1 MHHIGR
7 SVGLDCDCSDIHIC
21 ETLVFGAEDLRAKL
35 GPVLYSPEFSAKL
48 RDDHIQSVVYT
59 WLSYFEKLAPVE
71 DNSTNAD
78 GLFFASN
85 RLTWV
90 DYVMFDLLDTYVEF
104 GRLNFDDD
112 EAPTIDVLE
121 NFQKLKAFYDYF
133 AGRPNIA
140 KYIKAE
146 RRVPFRQ

>member
-1 MHHIGR
+1 MI
-7 SVGLDCDCSDIHIC
+7 SCVS
-21 ETLVFGAEDLRAKL
+21 EDLRAKL
-35 GPVLYSPEFSAKL
+35 GPVLYNSEFSAKL

-71 DNSTNAD
+71 DNSTDAD

-85 RLTWV
+85 RMTWV

-104 GRLNFDDD
+104 GRLNFGDD

-121 NFQKLKAFYDYF
+121 NFPKLKAFYEYF

-140 KYIKAE
+140 KYLKAE
-146 RRVPFRQ
+146 RRVPLRL

>member
-1 MHHIGR
+1 MI
-7 SVGLDCDCSDIHIC
+7 SCVS
-21 ETLVFGAEDLRAKL
+21 EDLRAKL
-35 GPVLYSPEFSAKL
+35 GPVLYNPEFSAKL

-71 DNSTNAD
+71 DNSTDSD

-85 RLTWV
+85 RMTWV

-104 GRLNFDDD
+104 GRLNFGDD

-121 NFQKLKAFYDYF
+121 NFPKLKAFYEYF

-140 KYIKAE
+140 KYLKAE
-146 RRVPFRQ
+146 RRVPFKL